1 MKKVSAVGV
10 LLAAMLVVP
19 VSAAGP
25 MFHDVPSS
33 HWAYSYIQDMAQQGI
48 VAGTGSGLFQPESSV
63 STAEFS
69 TMLCSGFY
77 HDEHHQQGHGEAWWQ
92 SYTQTMLSEG
102 ILDGT
107 KVGSYYHQ
115 YGAWDKITVE
125 AAISRYDMA
134 QMMFQLLSAQGVSM
148 PNEQQRQEAREQI
161 ADYDQIPQQY
171 RTAVEC
177 MYSLGCITGK
187 DGSFCGNDS
196 MKRAEACVVLTQLQ
210 EQLGQSGGQQS
221 SNTQQSE
228 VTQEDQIAQWEQEV
242 FDLVNEIR
250 VENGLKEF
258 VYNETLAQTARAH
271 SEDMMERGFFSHQ
284 NPDGESSSDRITA
297 AGINWTQTAENI
309 AAGYKSPEAVVEGWM
324 NSPGHKANILGSC
337 EEMGVGLAISQD
349 SSDIYKYYWTQNF
362 ATIQ

>member
-19 VSAAGP
+19 VSATGP

-48 VAGTGSGLFQPESSV
+48 VTGTGSGRFQPENSV
-63 STAEFS
+63 STAEFA

-77 HDEHHQQGHGEAWWQ
+77 REEQQGHGGAWWQ
-92 SYTQTMLSEG
+92 SYTQTLLSEG

-107 KVGSYYHQ
+107 QVGNYYRQH
-115 YGAWDKITVE
+115 GAWDENMVE
-125 AAISRYDMA
+125 SAISRYDMA
-134 QMMFQLLSAQGVSM
+134 QMMYQLLLSQGMTM
-148 PNEQQRQEAREQI
+148 PSDQQRQKAREQI

-196 MKRAEACVVLTQLQ
+196 MKRAEACVVLTRLQ

-221 SNTQQSE
+221 SGNQQSE
-228 VTQEDQIAQWEQEV
+228 MTQEDQIAQWEQEV

-250 VENGLKEF
+250 VANGLEEF

-271 SEDMMERGFFSHQ
+271 SEDMVERGFFAHK
-284 NPDGESSSDRITA
+284 NPDGQSSSDRMTA

-324 NSPGHKANILGSC
+324 NSPGHKANILGPC
-337 EEMGVGLAISQD
+337 KEMGVGLAISQD
-349 SSDIYKYYWTQNF
+349 SSDLYQYYWTQNF